1 MKNELRLKQHE
12 MPQTSIII
20 PVYNVEP
27 YIGAC
32 LDSLVAQTCKDFE
45 VLFVDDCGTDGS
57 VRMINDFIV
66 AHPEIPCRL
75 LHHEHNRGLSAAR
88 NTGLEAAQGEYVLF
102 LDSDDALTP
111 DALELLTKPIENGR
125 PDFVIGGYSLS
136 DGSDPGSPLSLP
148 VGQETDVLGT
158 YARGQWYVMAW
169 NKLCNRQ
176 FLIDNALWF
185 REGLNH
191 EDVLWSFKLAC
202 KAKTMYTVPAPTYLY
217 NVRESSIMTSMSVRK
232 DLYLYLDIFDEIRQF
247 IVSEGLQHSRDAYEI
262 FEGKRCGI
270 IYSLLH
276 KGETALYKES
286 YGRFRDQSYVSPF
299 EAGRS
304 GMIGTKQLVRDL
316 HYALPKGLG
325 RLYKQAFYNIYYK
338 LLGHPVEG
346 LIWK

>member
-1 MKNELRLKQHE
+1 MK
-12 MPQTSIII
+12 TSIII

-32 LDSLVAQTCKDFE
+32 MDSLLKQSCRDFE
-45 VLFVDDCGTDGS
+45 VIFVDDCGTDGS
-57 VRMINDFIV
+57 VQMINGFIC

-75 LHHEHNRGLSAAR
+75 LHHERNRGLSAAR

-111 DALELLTKPIENGR
+111 DALELLTKPLGNGS
-125 PDFVIGGYSLS
+125 PDFIIGGYSLS

-148 VGQETDVLGT
+148 EGTETDVLGS

-169 NKLCNRQ
+169 NKLCGRQ
-176 FLIDNALWF
+176 FLIDNKLYF

-191 EDVLWSFKLAC
+191 EDVLWTFKLAC
-202 KAKTMYTVPAPTYLY
+202 KASSMYVVPEPTYLY

-232 DLYLYLDIFDEIRQF
+232 DLYLYLDIFDEIKQF
-247 IVSEGLQHSRDAYEI
+247 IVSEGLQRSRDAYEI

-276 KGETALYKES
+276 KGETALFKES
-286 YGRFRDQSYVSPF
+286 YPRFRRQNYISPL
-299 EAGRS
+299 AAKRCGT
-304 GMIGTKQLVRDL
+304 IGAKQLVRDF

-325 RLYKQAFYNIYYK
+325 RLYKRAFYDIYYK
-338 LLGHPVEG
+338 ILGHGVEG
-346 LIWK
+346 LVWK

>member
-1 MKNELRLKQHE
+1 

-20 PVYNVEP
+20 PVYYVEP

-57 VRMINDFIV
+57 VRMINDFIAV
-66 AHPEIPCRL
+66 HPEIPCRL

-88 NTGLEAAQGEYVLF
+88 NTGLEAASGEYVLF

-111 DALELLTKPIENGR
+111 DALELLTAPLASGGS
-125 PDFVIGGYSLS
+125 PDFIIGGYRTEG
-136 DGSDPGSPLSLP
+136 GSAGECPLSLP
-148 VGQETDVLGT
+148 AGLCTDVLGS
-158 YARGQWYVMAW
+158 YARGEWYVMAW
-169 NKLCNRQ
+169 NKMCRRQ
-176 FLIDNALWF
+176 FLLDGALWF

-270 IYSLLH
+270 IYSLLY

-286 YGRFRDQSYVSPF
+286 YGRFRDQGYVSPF
-299 EAGRS
+299 EAKRC
-304 GMIGTKQLVRDL
+304 GMIGAKQLVRDL

-338 LLGHPVEG
+338 LFGHPVEG